1 MKKKLKAWI
10 FCRVAPH
17 SPTSLLTFQKE
28 QLEEIAEACN
38 MEVVGTTQVISDGKW
53 LNGFEIKSL
62 LIQIRRKKFD
72 ILLINSPYRISIY
85 PDVYEEFEMICRL
98 YNVKVLLIWTTLA
111 NSFRVS

>member
-17 SPTSLLTFQKE
+17 SPASLLIFQKE
-28 QLEEIAEACN
+28 QLEEIAVACN

-53 LNGFEIKSL
+53 LKGFEIKSL
-62 LIQIRRKKFD
+62 LIQIRRKKID
-72 ILLINSPYRISIY
+72 ILLINSHYRISIY

-98 YNVKVLLIWTTLA
+98 YNVKVLTYMDYIGK
-111 NSFRVS
+111 

>member
-17 SPTSLLTFQKE
+17 SPASLLIFQKE
-28 QLEEIAEACN
+28 QLEEIAVACN

-53 LNGFEIKSL
+53 LKGFEIKSL

-98 YNVKVLLIWTTLA
+98 
-111 NSFRVS
+111 

>member
-1 MKKKLKAWI
+1 MKKKLKTWI

-98 YNVKVLLIWTTLA
+98 YNVKVLTYMDYI
-111 NSFRVS
+111 SK

>member
-1 MKKKLKAWI
+1 MKGKIKEVKKN
-10 FCRVAPH
+10 
-17 SPTSLLTFQKE
+17 E
-28 QLEEIAEACN
+28 EEIAEACN

-72 ILLINSPYRISIY
+72 ILLINSPDRISIY

-98 YNVKVLLIWTTLA
+98 YNVKVLTYMDYI
-111 NSFRVS
+111 SK

>member
-1 MKKKLKAWI
+1 MKGKIKEVKKN
-10 FCRVAPH
+10 
-17 SPTSLLTFQKE
+17 E
-28 QLEEIAEACN
+28 EEIAEACN

-98 YNVKVLLIWTTLA
+98 YNVKVLTYMDYI
-111 NSFRVS
+111 SK

>member
-10 FCRVAPH
+10 FCRVTPH

-28 QLEEIAEACN
+28 QLEKIAEACN

-53 LNGFEIKSL
+53 LKEFE
-62 LIQIRRKKFD
+62 IRRKKFD

-85 PDVYEEFEMICRL
+85 PDVYEEFKMICRL
-98 YNVKVLLIWTTLA
+98 YNVKVLTYMDYIGK
-111 NSFRVS
+111 